1 MFDFNILHFW
11 IPCLFGEI
19 ANSIY
24 CQSGKNVRECSLWK
38 TKKNSPTLFYFPESD
53 LHFNLGQRIF
63 VPGNTHACYQL
74 LKVPPFT

>member
-24 CQSGKNVRECSLWK
+24 CQSGKNVGECSLWK
-38 TKKNSPTLFYFPESD
+38 TKKIL
-53 LHFNLGQRIF
+53 
-63 VPGNTHACYQL
+63 QL
-74 LKVPPFT
+74 VFISQSLICILI

>member
-19 ANSIY
+19 ANY
-24 CQSGKNVRECSLWK
+24 LLPEWQKCRRMFSLENQ
-38 TKKNSPTLFYFPESD
+38 KNSPTLFYFPESD
-53 LHFNLGQRIF
+53 LHLNLGQRIC
-63 VPGNTHACYQL
+63 VPGNTHACHQL